1 MRKRTAANGEFK
13 ISINFLYLFLS
24 SMISVPPFCWL
35 EQLDRPRLFL
45 SLLYA
50 AQLTQAASTKYTQEI
65 VKLKVAQITKNE
77 MLPGQTN
84 CKAVK
89 SAVIPS
95 YS

>member
-1 MRKRTAANGEFK
+1 MASLKSPSTFF
-13 ISINFLYLFLS
+13 ICFYFLS
-24 SMISVPPFCWL
+24 APFCWL
-35 EQLDRPRLFL
+35 EQLDRPRLSL

-50 AQLTQAASTKYTQEI
+50 AQLTQAASRKYTQEI

-77 MLPGQTN
+77 MLPGQTS
-84 CKAVK
+84 CEAVK